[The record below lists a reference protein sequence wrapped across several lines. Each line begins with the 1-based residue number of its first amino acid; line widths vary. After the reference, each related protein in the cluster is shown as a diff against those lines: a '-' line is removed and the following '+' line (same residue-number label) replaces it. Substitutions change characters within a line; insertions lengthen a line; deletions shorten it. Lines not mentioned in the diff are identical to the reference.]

1 MLFVLYAAVF
11 LRSYCS
17 GQLIYADKG
26 ECLNADIFE
35 NITENFSRT
44 RFFEIKVI
52 VNSEFKIR
60 L

>member
-11 LRSYCS
+11 LRSYCT

-35 NITENFSRT
+35 NMTENFSRT
-44 RFFEIKVI
+44 RSYKII
-52 VNSEFKIR
+52 SGFKFVSR
-60 L
+60 